1 MGGGS
6 YQKGW
11 LFYKLGYPIQ
21 HTFRDPKGWGCA
33 WANFF
38 VRLLFIVRAHTSWPL
53 PSLQET
59 LSHQIYAMQ
68 PPKFASKLPQLIAL
82 LQQIT
87 PSCNKCP
94 PLLKIST
101 RLITTRRNLRKLTL
115 FCQRRKRGLL
125 KRSTMKTFPHFK
137 YIWSF
142 FSSLHI
148 LKVRYFGLDLG
159 IRWFDT
165 LMLSKW
171 LDACVCVFVCMAE
184 WSSEWLWCRF
194 RHNPLLHPTSNLTPH
209 TGYLKLYAQLANWDP
224 IFMYFVSENTCI
236 SKQRKGK

>member
-1 MGGGS
+1 M
-6 YQKGW
+6 
-11 LFYKLGYPIQ
+11 FYKLGYPIQ

-115 FCQRRKRGLL
+115 F
-125 KRSTMKTFPHFK
+125 
-137 YIWSF
+137 
-142 FSSLHI
+142 
-148 LKVRYFGLDLG
+148 
-159 IRWFDT
+159 
-165 LMLSKW
+165 LSETEKG
-171 LDACVCVFVCMAE
+171 
-184 WSSEWLWCRF
+184 SSEEEYNENVSPFQIYLIFFLLSAYFESQIFCTRPWHSLVWYFNAFKVAGCLRVCLGAWQNDLQSGFDADSVTTRF
-194 RHNPLLHPTSNLTPH
+194 SIQHPT
-209 TGYLKLYAQLANWDP
+209 
-224 IFMYFVSENTCI
+224 
-236 SKQRKGK
+236 

>member
-1 MGGGS
+1 M
-6 YQKGW
+6 
-11 LFYKLGYPIQ
+11 
-21 HTFRDPKGWGCA
+21 
-33 WANFF
+33 
-38 VRLLFIVRAHTSWPL
+38 RAHTSWPL

-101 RLITTRRNLRKLTL
+101 RLITTTRRNRRRP
-115 FCQRRKRGLL
+115 RRKRGL
-125 KRSTMKTFPHFK
+125 MKSSNENVFPFQID
-137 YIWSF
+137 IWSF
-142 FSSLHI
+142 CSCVHI

-171 LDACVCVFVCMAE
+171 LDACVCVCLCAWQNDLQSGFDADSVTT
-184 WSSEWLWCRF
+184 RF
-194 RHNPLLHPTSNLTPH
+194 SIQHPTQL
-209 TGYLKLYAQLANWDP
+209 LKLD
-224 IFMYFVSENTCI
+224 T
-236 SKQRKGK
+236 

>member
-1 MGGGS
+1 MSQEGELACPSVMNGGGS

-21 HTFRDPKGWGCA
+21 HTFRDPKGWACT

-38 VRLLFIVRAHTSWPL
+38 VLLLFIVRAHTSWPL

-115 FCQRRKRGLL
+115 FLSETEKGSFEEEYNENVSPFQIYLIFFLL
-125 KRSTMKTFPHFK
+125 S
-137 YIWSF
+137 
-142 FSSLHI
+142 
-148 LKVRYFGLDLG
+148 
-159 IRWFDT
+159 
-165 LMLSKW
+165 
-171 LDACVCVFVCMAE
+171 A
-184 WSSEWLWCRF
+184 
-194 RHNPLLHPTSNLTPH
+194 
-209 TGYLKLYAQLANWDP
+209 
-224 IFMYFVSENTCI
+224 
-236 SKQRKGK
+236 